1 MTLSRPVRVVAVAA
15 VVVLAGCVGG
25 AVDYRAG
32 PADGEG
38 AASTNATASTATT
51 DAGGNGTLE
60 VHHID
65 VGQGDSTLVVG
76 PDNET
81 MLIDSGDFTDDGDVV
96 LEYLDA
102 RGIDRIDYLVTTHG
116 HADHVGGHAAVIEHY
131 ETEEEGVGAVYDPGV
146 AASTQTYEAYL
157 DAVEEHNVT
166 LYETRA
172 GDRIP
177 MAGAN
182 VSVLGPPEPYHESGD
197 QNENSL
203 TLRLRY
209 GETGFLFTGDAEAT
223 HEEYLVERHGDELG
237 ATAFKVG
244 HHGSSTSNTGEF
256 LDAVDPEVAVVSSAY
271 DSEYGHPHN
280 ETLARLAERGVDT
293 YWTATHGDVL
303 LESDGETVTAWT
315 QREAPTDPRSLYEG
329 EPIEPGADDSLERR
343 ASYEGNVGSEAET
356 PVATDGG
363 TPTATPTEAGDGD
376 GDLVVAEVH
385 ADAAGVEREN
395 LNDEYVVFE
404 NAGDAPLSLSGWE
417 VEDDAGH
424 TYAFPDGFAL
434 DPGAS
439 VTLHTGSGSD
449 TETDLYWG
457 QGSPVWNNNGDTV
470 IVTDADGERV
480 LTEAYS

>member
-1 MTLSRPVRVVAVAA
+1 MTPSRPARVAAVAA
-15 VVVLAGCVGG
+15 LLVLAGCVGG
-25 AVDYRAG
+25 AVDSRAG
-32 PADGEG
+32 PDRGGVG
-38 AASTNATASTATT
+38 ASANATASSATT
-51 DAGGNGTLE
+51 AADGNGTLE

-76 PDNET
+76 PTNET
-81 MLIDSGDFTDDGDVV
+81 MLIDSGDFTEDGKRV

-116 HADHVGGHAAVIEHY
+116 HADHVGGHAAIIDHY
-131 ETEEEGVGAVYDPGV
+131 ETEEEGVGAVYDPGL
-146 AASTQTYEAYL
+146 AASTQTYEEYL
-157 DAVEEHNVT
+157 DAVEEHDVT

-177 MAGAN
+177 MESVN

-197 QNENSL
+197 RNENSL

-223 HEEYLVERHGDELG
+223 HEEYLVERYGDDIG

-244 HHGSSTSNTGEF
+244 HHGSATSNTGAF
-256 LDAVDPEVAVVSSAY
+256 LDAVGPEVAVVSSAY

-280 ETLARLAERGVDT
+280 ETLTRLAERDVDA

-315 QREAPTDPRSLYEG
+315 QAEAPTDPRSLYEG
-329 EPIEPGADDSLERR
+329 DPIAPDASGSLERR
-343 ASYEGNVGSEAET
+343 ATYEADVGSEVDT

-363 TPTATPTEAGDGD
+363 TPTATVTEAGDGD
-376 GDLVVAEVH
+376 LAVAEVH
-385 ADAAGVEREN
+385 ADAAGDDREN

-404 NAGDAPLSLSGWE
+404 NVGDASLDLSGWE
-417 VEDDAGH
+417 VADDAGH
-424 TYAFPDGFAL
+424 TYAFPDGVTI
-434 DPGAS
+434 DPDDS

-449 TETDLYWG
+449 TETDRYWG

-470 IVTDADGERV
+470 IVTDADGDRV

>member
-1 MTLSRPVRVVAVAA
+1 MTLSRSAGVAAVAA
-15 VVVLAGCVGG
+15 LLVLAGCVGG
-25 AVDYRAG
+25 AADYRAD
-32 PADGEG
+32 PAAGQG
-38 AASTNATASTATT
+38 SASANATASAATAV
-51 DAGGNGTLE
+51 DSANGSLE

-76 PDNET
+76 PDDET
-81 MLIDSGDFTDDGDVV
+81 MLIDSGDFTDDGERV

-131 ETEEEGVGAVYDPGV
+131 ETEEEGVGAVYDPGI
-146 AASTQTYEAYL
+146 AAGTETYEEYL

-182 VSVLGPPEPYHESGD
+182 VSVLGPPEPYHENGD

-223 HEEYLVERHGDELG
+223 HEEYLLERYGERLD

-244 HHGSSTSNTGEF
+244 HHGSATSNTGAF
-256 LDAVDPEVAVVSSAY
+256 LDAVGPKVAVVSSAY

-303 LESDGETVTAWT
+303 LRSDGETVTVWT
-315 QREAPTDPRSLYEG
+315 QQAAPTDPRSLYEG
-329 EPIEPGADDSLERR
+329 EPIAPDASGSLERR
-343 ASYEGNVGSEAET
+343 ATYEGEIGSEAET
-356 PVATDGG
+356 ATATDGG

-376 GDLVVAEVH
+376 GDLAVAEIH
-385 ADAAGVEREN
+385 ADAAGDEYEN

-404 NAGDAPLSLSGWE
+404 NAGDAPLDLSGWT
-417 VEDDAGH
+417 VADDAGH
-424 TYAFPDGFAL
+424 TYAFPDSFSL
-434 DPGAS
+434 DPGDS

-449 TETDLYWG
+449 TGTDLYWG

-480 LTEAYS
+480 LTEAYP